1 MSHSE
6 LHRLEYSF
14 VDKIPQ
20 IPIRLFGKDAKGGE
34 ILTPPIKGVL
44 DSGASRFTISKSMA
58 EFLKMQLKKVGKGDT
73 AGNQVDSF
81 AATGS
86 FVIGLGEK
94 SITYSD
100 VYIAVLDSD
109 TPILVGIDPVWRD
122 FVVTIDASGDKLVL
136 EPRK

>member
-58 EFLKMQLKKVGKGDT
+58 EFLKC
-73 AGNQVDSF
+73 N
-81 AATGS
+81 
-86 FVIGLGEK
+86 
-94 SITYSD
+94 
-100 VYIAVLDSD
+100 
-109 TPILVGIDPVWRD
+109 
-122 FVVTIDASGDKLVL
+122 
-136 EPRK
+136 